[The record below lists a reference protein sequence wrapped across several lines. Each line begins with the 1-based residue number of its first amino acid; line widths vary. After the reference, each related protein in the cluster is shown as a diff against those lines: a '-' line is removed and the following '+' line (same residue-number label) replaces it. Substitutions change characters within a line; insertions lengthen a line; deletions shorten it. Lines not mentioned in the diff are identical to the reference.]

1 MPPRRSIVE
10 VKVLDVQKRRVP
22 NKHYVYIIRV
32 TWSSGSTE
40 AIYRRYSKFF
50 DLQMQMLDKFPME
63 GGQKDP
69 KQRIIP
75 FLPGKILF
83 RRSHIRDVA
92 VKRLIPI
99 DEYCK
104 LMLANVFVLSVFGVG
119 VWEHIGKKKSG
130 GDQTSVDPMVLEQ
143 YVVVANYQK
152 QESSEISL
160 SVGQVVDIIE
170 KNES

>member
-75 FLPGKILF
+75 FLPGPHPAAPL
-83 RRSHIRDVA
+83 H
-92 VKRLIPI
+92 
-99 DEYCK
+99 
-104 LMLANVFVLSVFGVG
+104 LSV
-119 VWEHIGKKKSG
+119 
-130 GDQTSVDPMVLEQ
+130 
-143 YVVVANYQK
+143 
-152 QESSEISL
+152 
-160 SVGQVVDIIE
+160 
-170 KNES
+170 